1 MANKS
6 LYQLNETGWTTVTD
20 IINGNNGTYTG
31 CTLGVWGKVGKAV
44 NIASWS
50 NEINISSVI
59 TANLSWSAFEINF
72 FLKKTA
78 AFGANQWIIY
88 CNSAASQNLYLYF
101 TSSTNIRYSY
111 QHSSWWAQ
119 TDVNYTHWMVTDV
132 WYMVTYRG
140 SGTTGEL
147 AINGIVKSIG
157 TFASTVWAFTS
168 NNYMRIS
175 LSTQATDGTLDQF
188 SFADSLS
195 TTAGLKNRYSFYN
208 WFI

>member
-1 MANKS
+1 MANKA
-6 LYQLNETGWTTVTD
+6 LYTFDETSGTTATD

-31 CTLGVWGKVGKAV
+31 CTLGVWGKVNKAV
-44 NIASWS
+44 NIASGS

-59 TANLSWSAFEINF
+59 TNILSGSAFEINF
-72 FLKKTA
+72 FMNKTW

-101 TSSTNIRYSY
+101 TSGTNLRYSY
-111 QHSSWWAQ
+111 QHSSGGAQ
-119 TDVNYTHWMVTDV
+119 KDTDYTHGLSTGKP
-132 WYMVTYRG
+132 YMLTYRG

-147 AINGIVKSIG
+147 AVEWVVKSTT
-157 TFASTVWAFTS
+157 TFNSTVWAFTS

-175 LSTQATDGTLDQF
+175 LSGQAAQATLDQM
-188 SFADSLS
+188 SFADTLS
-195 TTAGLKNRYSFYN
+195 TTAGLKNKYLFYN

>member
-6 LYQLNETGWTTVTD
+6 LYTFNETSWGTATD

-31 CTLGVWGKVGKAV
+31 CTLGVWGKVNKAV

-59 TANLSWSAFEINF
+59 TNNLSGSAFEINF
-72 FLKKTA
+72 FMKKTW

-101 TSSTNIRYSY
+101 TSGTNLRYSY

-119 TDVNYTHWMVTDV
+119 KDTDYTHGLSTDV
-132 WYMVTYRG
+132 WYMITYTG
-140 SGTTGEL
+140 TGTTGKL
-147 AINGIVKSIG
+147 YINWIEKSST
-157 TFASTVWAFTS
+157 TFNSTVWAFTS

-175 LSTQATDGTLDQF
+175 LSTQALQGTLDQF
-188 SFADSLS
+188 SFADTLS
-195 TTAGLKNRYSFYN
+195 STAALKNRYSFYN